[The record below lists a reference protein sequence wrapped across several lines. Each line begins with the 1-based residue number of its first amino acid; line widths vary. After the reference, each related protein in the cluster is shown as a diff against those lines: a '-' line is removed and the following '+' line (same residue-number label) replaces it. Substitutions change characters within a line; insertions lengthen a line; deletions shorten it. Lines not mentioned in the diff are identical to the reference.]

1 MKKIFQL
8 SKFLKDYKYLLL
20 ISFILSIVSV
30 ACSLYIPI
38 QVGQAIDNIIEINNV
53 NFDVVKSKILI
64 ILLLAI
70 NSVIYSYLQN
80 RINNKISYSLSKKLK
95 SELIAKI
102 NVLSINYLD
111 RTPTGEIQSIMT
123 SDIDQACDGIN
134 LALNQF
140 ISGILTIIITLIL
153 MFTINIY
160 LTLVVIALTP
170 LSLIISTIVSKMIY
184 KYFKNQSIARGNLS
198 SYVEEVFEKQKTI
211 KSYNYEN
218 NANDKFDELNE
229 NLSKESIKAVFYS
242 SCVNPT
248 TRLIN
253 NIIYASI
260 ILISSLLM
268 IKNNNIII
276 SIGSLSTLLAYST
289 QFAKPFNEISGVIS
303 ELSNSAACL
312 NRVEN
317 ILNQEN
323 DIDEGKNELPNE
335 ELAKEISFKNVYFS
349 YTKTQKLIENFS
361 LDVKPG
367 EHIAIVGK
375 TGSGKTTL
383 INLLLRFYD
392 VSDGSITMNNT
403 DITSIPK
410 RELRS
415 HFGMVLQETWLKNA
429 SIKDNISFGSNASFD
444 DIEKAAK
451 ITHADNFIRKLP
463 NGYDTIVSNSDENIS
478 IGEKQLICI
487 TRVLLNNPEMLIL
500 DEATSNIDL
509 ISEKQIQKDIDLLMD
524 GKTSFV
530 VAHRLSTII
539 NSDKIVV
546 MKDGNI
552 EEIGSHAELLNNNG
566 YYKELF
572 MSQFN

>member
-1 MKKIFQL
+1 MKKIFKL
-8 SKFLKDYKYLLL
+8 TKFLKDYKYFVLL
-20 ISFILSIVSV
+20 SFIFSLISV
-30 ACSLYIPI
+30 ACMLYIPI
-38 QVGQAIDNIIEINNV
+38 QVGIAIDNIIDANNV
-53 NFDVVKSKILI
+53 NFDVIKKEILI
-64 ILLLAI
+64 ILLLAL
-70 NSVIYSYLQN
+70 NSVMYSYLQN

-95 SELIAKI
+95 SELITKI

-111 RTPTGEIQSIMT
+111 KTPTGEIQSIMT

-153 MFTINIY
+153 MFTINVY

-198 SYVEEVFEKQKTI
+198 SYIEEVFEKQKTV
-211 KSYNYEN
+211 KSYNYEEF
-218 NANDKFDELNE
+218 ANERFDELNE

-268 IKNNNIII
+268 IKSNNIII

-289 QFAKPFNEISGVIS
+289 QYAKPFNEISGVIS

-312 NRVEN
+312 SRVEN

-323 DIDEGKNELPNE
+323 DVDKGKQELPDK
-335 ELAKEISFKNVYFS
+335 ELPKEISFNNVYFS

-392 VSDGSITMNNT
+392 VNEGSINMNNM
-403 DITSIPK
+403 DINSIPK
-410 RELRS
+410 QELRR

-429 SIKDNISFGSNASFD
+429 SIKDNISFGSNASFE
-444 DIEKAAK
+444 DIQKAAK
-451 ITHADNFIRKLP
+451 ITHADNFIKKLP

-509 ISEKQIQKDIDLLMD
+509 ISEKQIQKDIDLLMKN
-524 GKTSFV
+524 KTSFV

>member
-1 MKKIFQL
+1 MKKIFKL
-8 SKFLKDYKYLLL
+8 TKFLKDYKYFVLL
-20 ISFILSIVSV
+20 SFIFSLISV
-30 ACSLYIPI
+30 ACMLYIPI
-38 QVGQAIDNIIEINNV
+38 QVGIAIDNIIDANNV
-53 NFDVVKSKILI
+53 NFDVIKKEILI
-64 ILLLAI
+64 ILLLAL
-70 NSVIYSYLQN
+70 NSVMYSYLQN

-95 SELIAKI
+95 SELITKI

-111 RTPTGEIQSIMT
+111 KTPTGEIQSIMT

-153 MFTINIY
+153 MFTINVY

-198 SYVEEVFEKQKTI
+198 SYIEEVFEKQKTV
-211 KSYNYEN
+211 KSYNYEEF
-218 NANDKFDELNE
+218 ANERFDELNE

-268 IKNNNIII
+268 IKSNNIII

-289 QFAKPFNEISGVIS
+289 QYAKPFNEISGVIS

-312 NRVEN
+312 SRVEN
-317 ILNQEN
+317 ILSQEN
-323 DIDEGKNELPNE
+323 DVDKGKQELPDKD
-335 ELAKEISFKNVYFS
+335 LPKEISFNNVYFS

-392 VSDGSITMNNT
+392 VNEGSINMNNM
-403 DITSIPK
+403 DINSIPK
-410 RELRS
+410 QELRR

-429 SIKDNISFGSNASFD
+429 SIKDNISFGSNASFE

-451 ITHADNFIRKLP
+451 ITHADNFIKKLP
-463 NGYDTIVSNSDENIS
+463 NDYDTIVSNSDENIS

-509 ISEKQIQKDIDLLMD
+509 ISEKQIQKDIDILME

-552 EEIGSHAELLNNNG
+552 EEIGSHPELLNNNG

>member
-53 NFDVVKSKILI
+53 NFDIVKSKILI

-95 SELIAKI
+95 SELITKI

-111 RTPTGEIQSIMT
+111 KTPTGEIQSIMT

-153 MFTINIY
+153 MFTINVY

-218 NANDKFDELNE
+218 NANDRFDELNE
-229 NLSKESIKAVFYS
+229 TLSKESIKAVFYS

-268 IKNNNIII
+268 IKSNNIII

-289 QFAKPFNEISGVIS
+289 QYAKPFNEISGVIS

-312 NRVEN
+312 SRVEN

-323 DIDEGKNELPNE
+323 DIDEGKNELPNK

-392 VSDGSITMNNT
+392 VNEGSITMNNI
-403 DITSIPK
+403 DITSLPK

-444 DIEKAAK
+444 AIEKAAK
-451 ITHADNFIRKLP
+451 ITHADNFIKKLP
-463 NGYDTIVSNSDENIS
+463 NGYDTIVSNNDENIS

-509 ISEKQIQKDIDLLMD
+509 ISEKQIQKDIDLLMKN
-524 GKTSFV
+524 KTSFV

-552 EEIGSHAELLNNNG
+552 EEIGSHSELLKNDG

>member
-153 MFTINIY
+153 MLTINIY

-218 NANDKFDELNE
+218 NANDRFDELNE

-312 NRVEN
+312 SRVEN

-323 DIDEGKNELPNE
+323 DIDEGKNELPDK

-410 RELRS
+410 QELRS

-429 SIKDNISFGSNASFD
+429 SIKDNISFGSNASFE

-451 ITHADNFIRKLP
+451 ITHADNFIKKLP

-552 EEIGSHAELLNNNG
+552 EEIGSHSELLNNNG